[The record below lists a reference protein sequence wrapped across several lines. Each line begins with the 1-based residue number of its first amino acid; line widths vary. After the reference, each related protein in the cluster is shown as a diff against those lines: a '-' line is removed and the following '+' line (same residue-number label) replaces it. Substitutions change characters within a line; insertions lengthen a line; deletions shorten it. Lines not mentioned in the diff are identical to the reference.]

1 MNFHKMFTVSAKDAF
16 TFAQELANK
25 AIRCKLYKENSV
37 WVVEPN

>member
-16 TFAQELANK
+16 AFAEELAKK

>member
-16 TFAQELANK
+16 AFAQELANK

>member
-1 MNFHKMFTVSAKDAF
+1 MNFHKMFTSSAKDAF

-37 WVVEPN
+37 WVVELN

>member
-1 MNFHKMFTVSAKDAF
+1 MNFHKMFTASAKDAF
-16 TFAQELANK
+16 TFAEELANK